1 MVKHTDASIE
11 CLNSKVEVLD
21 FFIIVVHT
29 PGGWWLSET
38 VAARENV
45 SLLHT
50 YNWLSMANPVWITVS
65 FLEFFIFP
73 DFSHF
78 FPSPPFFSPT
88 LHSAMKKKKSFLE
101 LNGKKFHYEI
111 KCYWAIQYSVYC

>member
-73 DFSHF
+73 DFSDFSPF
-78 FPSPPFFSPT
+78 FPFPPLFFPDPP
-88 LHSAMKKKKSFLE
+88 LRDEEKEKFLR
-101 LNGKKFHYEI
+101 I
-111 KCYWAIQYSVYC
+111 KW